1 MTATIRKQIQRSR
14 LAYSGGKRLDLYL
27 TKDEHEALDAFR
39 MALNLPSLT
48 DAVKALIDKQI
59 GNVRVLS
66 YGGGAP
72 RWVRIHRTDRDDM
85 AIHNLTMEEVRD
97 LRYALDRLLATVE

>member
-1 MTATIRKQIQRSR
+1 MTAAIRKQIQRSR

-48 DAVKALIDKQI
+48 DAVKALIEPFLPNP
-59 GNVRVLS
+59 GE
-66 YGGGAP
+66 P
-72 RWVRIHRTDRDDM
+72 PF
-85 AIHNLTMEEVRD
+85 
-97 LRYALDRLLATVE
+97 